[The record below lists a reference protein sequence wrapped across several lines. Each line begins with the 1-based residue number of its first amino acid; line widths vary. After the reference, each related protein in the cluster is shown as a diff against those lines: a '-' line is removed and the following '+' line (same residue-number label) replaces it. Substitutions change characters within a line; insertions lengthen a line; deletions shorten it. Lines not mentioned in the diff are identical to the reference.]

1 MKRLNFGVL
10 GSEMRASGCEI
21 EVELTQHAV
30 MGFLEVL
37 PKIRQFLKFAKQA
50 ECVFKAGRSSGC
62 LGGFSRFQLAHCE
75 KQLRSMVFQYFTI
88 VLRNYGLGRDGG
100 SERWV
105 DMIIARGPTYRR
117 KHF

>member
-1 MKRLNFGVL
+1 MSQSIFFSVGEPSGDQHAARLIKALHHIDETLEFRGFG

-50 ECVFKAGRSSGC
+50 ECVFKAGQVQGGKTRRVDSSLKKGTAPNADHSW
-62 LGGFSRFQLAHCE
+62 LE
-75 KQLRSMVFQYFTI
+75 
-88 VLRNYGLGRDGG
+88 
-100 SERWV
+100 
-105 DMIIARGPTYRR
+105 
-117 KHF
+117 